1 MSGRLA
7 GKLAVVTGA
16 AGGIGG
22 EAVRRFAAEGAR
34 VVAVDLHPSHISVPE
49 GATVSFHPLDVT
61 DGTAVRT
68 LCESIRSE
76 HGRLDVLFNVVGGS
90 GRKHGDGPVDL
101 CTEEGWD
108 WVLGLN
114 LRSVFLCC
122 KYALPL
128 LRSAGGGSIIN
139 TASVLGMVGHEAF
152 DTHAYAASKGGVIA
166 LSRAMAARYAAE
178 RIRVNVLAPGLIRTP
193 MSRRAQED
201 PAVRE
206 MLPEVQPLT
215 GDFGLPLDVAEA
227 ALYLASD
234 ESRFVTGVV
243 LPVDGG
249 WTAK

>member
-7 GKLAVVTGA
+7 GKIAVVTGA
-16 AGGIGG
+16 AGGIGAA
-22 EAVRRFAAEGAR
+22 AVRRFAEEDAQ
-34 VVAVDLHPSHISVPE
+34 VIAVDLSAEAPSASAS
-49 GATVSFHPLDVT
+49 GTVSYRAVDVT
-61 DGTAVRT
+61 DGAAVGA
-68 LCESIRSE
+68 LFASVHQEF
-76 HGRLDVLFNVVGGS
+76 GRLDILFNVVGGS

-108 WVLGLN
+108 WVLNLN

-128 LRSAGGGSIIN
+128 LREAGGGCIIN

-166 LSRAMAARYAAE
+166 LSRAMAARYAGE

-193 MSRRAQED
+193 MSQRAQAD
-201 PAVRE
+201 PAVLG
-206 MLPEVQPLT
+206 MLPELQPLT
-215 GDFGLPLDVAEA
+215 GDFGLPGDVAEA
-227 ALYLASD
+227 ALYLAGD

-249 WTAK
+249 WTTK